1 MVPSSGFILLPRP
14 VDLLVEGHGEGHSQE
29 LRRQNRKWRGG
40 QLAARWPGGSFELP
54 NVSPLLPVG
63 QQKAPS
69 SLVRTST
76 ASLVPW
82 CFSLH
87 STLTTQARF
96 PVHDVF
102 FSVAVIKYG

>member
-40 QLAARWPGGSFELP
+40 QLAARWPGGLFELP

-69 SLVRTST
+69 SLQD
-76 ASLVPW
+76 
-82 CFSLH
+82 LH
-87 STLTTQARF
+87 SLSGSVVLLPAFYTEARF
-96 PVHDVF
+96 PVYDVF